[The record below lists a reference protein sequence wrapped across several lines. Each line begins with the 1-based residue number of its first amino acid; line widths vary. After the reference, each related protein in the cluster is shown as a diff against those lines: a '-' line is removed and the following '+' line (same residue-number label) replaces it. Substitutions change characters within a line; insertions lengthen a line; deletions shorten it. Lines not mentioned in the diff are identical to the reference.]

1 MISLFPETTQQ
12 TLGLDGTTGTAI
24 SSIHFLTVN
33 KTFTLPTHTHK
44 KNYPGNFQQS
54 HISQIKKTD
63 FYITSHA
70 DKKIIHNVHS
80 RIKTGSFYGS
90 WLNLLQRPK

>member
-33 KTFTLPTHTHK
+33 KTFTLPTHTQEELSWQLSTK
-44 KNYPGNFQQS
+44 SY
-54 HISQIKKTD
+54 ITIKKRD

-70 DKKIIHNVHS
+70 NKKIIHNVHS

-90 WLNLLQRPK
+90 

>member
-24 SSIHFLTVN
+24 SSINSWRSTKLLHF
-33 KTFTLPTHTHK
+33 PHTHK

>member
-33 KTFTLPTHTHK
+33 FPHTHK